1 MNEKFSDLQLE
12 PDTRLYYRKAFSLG
26 GFEAIF
32 EWWSW
37 DGDIEADSV
46 IFCSE
51 DVAGL
56 SEEDLKTLI
65 SEHFKFDKDDFI
77 FNRGPQYTLLNF
89 NFR

>member
-26 GFEAIF
+26 GFDAIF

-56 SEEDLKTLI
+56 SEEDLKALVR
-65 SEHFKFDKDDFI
+65 EHFKFDKDDFK
-77 FNRGPQYTLLNF
+77 FERGPHYTFLNF